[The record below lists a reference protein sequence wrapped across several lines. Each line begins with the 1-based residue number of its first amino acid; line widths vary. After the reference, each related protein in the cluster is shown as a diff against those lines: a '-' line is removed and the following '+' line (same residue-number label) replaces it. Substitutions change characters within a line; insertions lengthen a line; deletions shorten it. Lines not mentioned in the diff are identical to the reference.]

1 MSNKNLFGLKKD
13 NPSQRNCQNQ
23 LSQSI
28 LSYIE
33 QESQEILI
41 QEKIHIQQYS
51 NNIQTKTSEIDKPKF

>member
-33 QESQEILI
+33 QESQEII
-41 QEKIHIQQYS
+41 QEKILIQQYS
-51 NNIQTKTSEIDKPKF
+51 SNIQTKTSEIDKPKF